1 MNFKRIKIF
10 LILFFIAN
18 FTFAQKKSMDLEKMK
33 NRLFFRIYDKGSSNF
48 LDENEIPVK
57 MNIPGVYS
65 AIGLDYEKG
74 FKLLTKTEIKA
85 TGISQDSLFE
95 ISKSNLDNKYK
106 NNLKFNNIKGSEGVE
121 VNYLYDESDIFISSI
136 LLTGVI
142 QEISKKHKFGILVGI
157 PLRSMISY
165 SPMNSKNDFE
175 KTLNQIFTFTINAYN
190 DDENPLSLV
199 IFHIYNNKVYS
210 IIPLFNKKGEFE
222 KFNLPAH
229 LD

>member
-10 LILFFIAN
+10 LMLFFIAN
-18 FTFAQKKSMDLEKMK
+18 FTFAQKKNMELE

-57 MNIPGVYS
+57 MNIPGVYA

-136 LLTGVI
+136 LLTDAI

-157 PLRSMISY
+157 PLRSMLTY
-165 SPMNSKNDFE
+165 SPMNSKSDFE
-175 KTLNQIFTFTINAYN
+175 KTLNQVFTFTINAYN
-190 DDENPLSLV
+190 DDESPLSLV

-210 IIPLFNKKGEFE
+210 IIPVFNKKGEFE
-222 KFNLPAH
+222 KFNFPAH
-229 LD
+229 LDL